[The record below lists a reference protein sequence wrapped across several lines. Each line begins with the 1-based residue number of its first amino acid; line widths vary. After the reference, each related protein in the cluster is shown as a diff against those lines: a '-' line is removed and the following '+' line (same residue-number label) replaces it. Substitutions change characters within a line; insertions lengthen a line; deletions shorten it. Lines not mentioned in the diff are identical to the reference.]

1 MDKKI
6 FALILITALFLSGCA
21 ETPSLEEENIQDE
34 EDIQEETQQTT
45 EQDETIVEDEEI
57 EEIDEVEDEEE
68 LQETEDSETAEKI
81 LTIEINNA
89 AFSQKYATIETG
101 TTVVWV
107 NKEKYPHQINHISPN
122 YSFRSPRLL
131 QGDSFNH
138 TFNETGEYSYFCLI
152 FETMGTIKVEDNP

>member
-6 FALILITALFLSGCA
+6 FTLILITVLFLSGCA

-34 EDIQEETQQTT
+34 EELKETEQTT
-45 EQDETIVEDEEI
+45 EQDETIVEE
-57 EEIDEVEDEEE
+57 EEE
-68 LQETEDSETAEKI
+68 LKETEDSETAGKI

-107 NKEKYPHQINHISPN
+107 NKEKYPHQINHVSPN
-122 YSFRSPRLL
+122 HKFRSPILRE
-131 QGDSFNH
+131 GDSFNH